1 MTQIKTLTILMLIN
15 IAQKNSTQIL
25 HDYQGKQGTIL
36 IVYCGFHDSYS
47 KMLIYLHSYLESMR
61 KLLTIVKAL
70 FQRKVSIE
78 SVGKYS
84 VSKSPG
90 DVTEIRHN

>member
-1 MTQIKTLTILMLIN
+1 
-15 IAQKNSTQIL
+15 
-25 HDYQGKQGTIL
+25 
-36 IVYCGFHDSYS
+36 
-47 KMLIYLHSYLESMR
+47 MR

>member
-1 MTQIKTLTILMLIN
+1 
-15 IAQKNSTQIL
+15 
-25 HDYQGKQGTIL
+25 
-36 IVYCGFHDSYS
+36 
-47 KMLIYLHSYLESMR
+47 MR
-61 KLLTIVKAL
+61 KLFAIIKAL
-70 FQRKVSIE
+70 FQREVSIE